1 MLGLY
6 NLVNSASEFQQSAA
20 VKVLGR
26 DFSGV
31 VEVVGQAV
39 TQYSVGDKVIR
50 LTSYPCT
57 CTFQYGWI
65 VLHLMCNHSTEITA
79 SYILVINDLV
89 ESHLFC
95 KYVSRVIGSTGVR
108 RIESHRWGG
117 TCRVRAGWRGQ
128 CKCHPIQTALLYSWP
143 LCW

>member
-57 CTFQYGWI
+57 CTFQYG
-65 VLHLMCNHSTEITA
+65 
-79 SYILVINDLV
+79 
-89 ESHLFC
+89 
-95 KYVSRVIGSTGVR
+95 
-108 RIESHRWGG
+108 
-117 TCRVRAGWRGQ
+117 
-128 CKCHPIQTALLYSWP
+128 
-143 LCW
+143 

>member
-39 TQYSVGDKVIR
+39 TQYSVGDRKSV
-50 LTSYPCT
+50 
-57 CTFQYGWI
+57 
-65 VLHLMCNHSTEITA
+65 V
-79 SYILVINDLV
+79 
-89 ESHLFC
+89 
-95 KYVSRVIGSTGVR
+95 
-108 RIESHRWGG
+108 
-117 TCRVRAGWRGQ
+117 
-128 CKCHPIQTALLYSWP
+128 
-143 LCW
+143 